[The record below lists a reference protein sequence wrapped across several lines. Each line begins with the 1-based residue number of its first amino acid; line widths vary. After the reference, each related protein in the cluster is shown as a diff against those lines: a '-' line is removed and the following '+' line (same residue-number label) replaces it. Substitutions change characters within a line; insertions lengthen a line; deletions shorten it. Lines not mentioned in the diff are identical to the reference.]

1 MLLELSVEN
10 IAIIDRAQLSLG
22 PGFTALTGETGA
34 GKSLLV
40 DAIEL
45 VLGARA
51 DSELVRA
58 GATRGT
64 VAATF
69 DLSCRPDLQ
78 ELCRNLGV
86 EPEGGYLYLQR
97 EVLAE
102 GRSSCRIAGR
112 LVPLST
118 MRQIG
123 AALVDLHGQ
132 HEHQDLLDPASHVRY
147 LDAWIGEPAAALLA
161 QVAERFAAV
170 SEIERKLHSLRQD
183 RRGREQ
189 RIDLLRFQIQ
199 EIESV
204 DPTPDEMPELEARLS
219 RLQHVER
226 LAEVSAAS
234 LAQLVDE
241 EGAALDRLGT
251 SVRELE
257 SVARHDPEIEE
268 SLDAIRSAFYALQEG
283 TRMLRAY
290 ADRLEADPEGL
301 EATASRIDSLKRL
314 RRKYGDD
321 EAAILAFYERAK
333 LELEDLDDSEST
345 ESDLQ
350 ERLEALRVELQK
362 SADALTE
369 LRREKAAAF
378 AEEVQAQIRELAME
392 RAVFTVSLN
401 ARPIDA
407 AGADDVVFL
416 FSANAGEPPRPLDRI
431 ASGGEISR
439 VMLAMKSVLAGTA
452 GVPTLIFDEVDTGL
466 GGRAAAVVAR
476 KLEALGSHYQVVV
489 ISHLPQIAS
498 RASSHFRIEKG
509 EEAGRVTTRIVP
521 LANAERVHEIARM
534 IAGEQVGDSAVAHA
548 REMLGLA

>member
-10 IAIIDRAQLSLG
+10 IAIIDRAHLSLG

-51 DSELVRA
+51 DTDLVRA

-69 DLSCRPDLQ
+69 DLTHRPDLQ
-78 ELCRNLGV
+78 ALCRNLGI
-86 EPEGGYLYLQR
+86 EPEGGCLFLQR

-112 LVPLST
+112 MVPVST

-132 HEHQDLLDPASHVRY
+132 HDHQDLLEPESHVRY

-161 QVAERFAAV
+161 EVAERYGLV
-170 SEIERKLHSLRQD
+170 SETERRLHTLRQD
-183 RRGREQ
+183 RRSREQ
-189 RIDLLRFQIQ
+189 RIDLLKFQIQ

-204 DPTPDEMPELEARLS
+204 APMAGEMPELAAKLS

-226 LAEVSAAS
+226 LAEVAASS
-234 LAQLVDE
+234 LAQLVDD
-241 EGAALDRLGT
+241 EGSAVDRLG
-251 SVRELE
+251 SAVRDLE
-257 SVARHDPEIEE
+257 SVARHDPELAD
-268 SLDAIRSAFYALQEG
+268 SLDAIRSSLYALQEG
-283 TRMLRAY
+283 ARMLRAY
-290 ADRLEADPEGL
+290 ADRLEADPESL
-301 EATASRIDSLKRL
+301 ESTAGRIDALKRL

-321 EAAILAFYERAK
+321 ESTILSYLSHAK
-333 LELEDLDDSEST
+333 AELADLDNSETSEAELEA
-345 ESDLQ
+345 
-350 ERLEALRVELQK
+350 RLEHLWQDLVETAVRL
-362 SADALTE
+362 SE
-369 LRREKAAAF
+369 LRRERAALF
-378 AEEVQAQIRELAME
+378 AREVQTQIRELAME
-392 RAVFTVSLN
+392 RAVFTVQVNS
-401 ARPIDA
+401 RVIDA
-407 AGADDVVFL
+407 SGGDDVVFL
-416 FSANAGEPPRPLDRI
+416 FSANAGEPPRPLNKI

-439 VMLAMKSVLAGTA
+439 VMLAMKSVLAGVA

-476 KLEALGSHYQVVV
+476 KLEALGNHYQVVV

-498 RASSHFRIEKG
+498 RASSHFRIEKLEDG
-509 EEAGRVTTRIVP
+509 GRVTTKVVP
-521 LANAERVHEIARM
+521 LSEGERVTEIARM

-548 REMLGLA
+548 REMLGLG

>member
-10 IAIIDRAQLSLG
+10 IAIIDRAQLALG

-51 DSELVRA
+51 DSDLVRA

-69 DLSCRPDLQ
+69 DLTSHPDLQ
-78 ELCRNLGV
+78 ALCRHLGV
-86 EPEGGYLYLQR
+86 EPEGGCLYLQR

-102 GRSSCRIAGR
+102 GRSTCRIAGR
-112 LVPLST
+112 MVPLST

-132 HEHQDLLDPASHVRY
+132 HDHQDLLDPVSHVRY

-170 SEIERKLHSLRQD
+170 SEVERKLHALSQD

-189 RIDLLRFQIQ
+189 RIDLLRFQVQ

-204 DPTPDEMPELEARLS
+204 DPVPGEMPELEARLG

-234 LAQLVDE
+234 LARLVDE
-241 EGAALDRLGT
+241 EGAAVERLGT

-268 SLDAIRSAFYALQEG
+268 SLEAIRSALYALQEG
-283 TRMLRAY
+283 ARTLRAY
-290 ADRLEADPEGL
+290 ADRLEADPEAL
-301 EATASRIDSLKRL
+301 DATASRIDDLKRL

-321 EAAILAFYERAK
+321 EAAILAFYRRAK
-333 LELEDLDDSEST
+333 LELEDLDNSETT
-345 ESDLQ
+345 ESELQ
-350 ERLEALRVELQK
+350 ERLKILRSELQQ
-362 SADALTE
+362 SVDDLTA
-369 LRREKAAAF
+369 LRREKAARF
-378 AEEVQAQIRELAME
+378 AEEVQTQIRELAME
-392 RAVFTVSLN
+392 RAVFTVGLSP
-401 ARPIDA
+401 RPIDA
-407 AGADDVVFL
+407 TGGDEVVFL
-416 FSANAGEPPRPLDRI
+416 FSANAGEPPRPLNKI

-476 KLEALGSHYQVVV
+476 KLEALGEHYQVVV

-509 EEAGRVTTRIVP
+509 EESGRATTRVVP
-521 LANAERVHEIARM
+521 LADAERVQEIARM
-534 IAGEQVGDSAVAHA
+534 IAGERVGDSAVAHA
-548 REMLGLA
+548 REMLGLG